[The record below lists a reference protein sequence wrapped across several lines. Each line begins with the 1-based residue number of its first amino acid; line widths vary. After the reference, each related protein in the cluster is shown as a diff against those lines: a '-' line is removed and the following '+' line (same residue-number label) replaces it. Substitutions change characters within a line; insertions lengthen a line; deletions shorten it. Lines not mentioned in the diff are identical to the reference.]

1 MMNITIPNY
10 EILNFETESLIISDM
25 GVSKVH
31 SQPLLK
37 ALRQLKLSSVMT
49 KDDVDEVLSENGLE
63 ANSAFEF
70 LKGIIPFGAVEELYF
85 EQTVVV
91 HSLGRKGFFEDVFR
105 QEFSGVL
112 EFKEFSSDVVESVRG
127 GRCFVVLICYGY
139 EYDSI
144 KKLHFDLAKASPQSA
159 ISVCWPMGGFFCIGQ
174 PYIAEIGNPCHFCT
188 VDRLVNNESVTHS
201 KNNWA
206 SVLAFCKGK
215 HVSVPFKV
223 LSLYQELIV
232 IGAIVRNVKFFT
244 DVGMVRKYQDNILY
258 ATYLQLSD
266 GRIFE
271 EPNSHWYMCD
281 CLGAEI

>member
-85 EQTVVV
+85 EKTVVV

-105 QEFSGVL
+105 QEFSGAL

-139 EYDSI
+139 EYNSI

-159 ISVCWPMGGFFCIGQ
+159 ISVCWPMGGFFLYRTAIYCRNRK
-174 PYIAEIGNPCHFCT
+174 P
-188 VDRLVNNESVTHS
+188 L
-201 KNNWA
+201 
-206 SVLAFCKGK
+206 
-215 HVSVPFKV
+215 PF
-223 LSLYQELIV
+223 LH
-232 IGAIVRNVKFFT
+232 R
-244 DVGMVRKYQDNILY
+244 
-258 ATYLQLSD
+258 
-266 GRIFE
+266 
-271 EPNSHWYMCD
+271 
-281 CLGAEI
+281 

>member
-201 KNNWA
+201 KNSWA

-271 EPNSHWYMCD
+271 ESNSHWYMCD

>member
-85 EQTVVV
+85 EKTVVV

-105 QEFSGVL
+105 QEFSGAL

-139 EYDSI
+139 EYNSI

-215 HVSVPFKV
+215 HVSVPFKA

>member
-85 EQTVVV
+85 EKTVVV

-112 EFKEFSSDVVESVRG
+112 EFKEFSNDVVESVRG

-159 ISVCWPMGGFFCIGQ
+159 ISVCWPMGGFFLHRTAIYCRNRK
-174 PYIAEIGNPCHFCT
+174 P
-188 VDRLVNNESVTHS
+188 L
-201 KNNWA
+201 
-206 SVLAFCKGK
+206 
-215 HVSVPFKV
+215 PF
-223 LSLYQELIV
+223 LH
-232 IGAIVRNVKFFT
+232 R
-244 DVGMVRKYQDNILY
+244 
-258 ATYLQLSD
+258 
-266 GRIFE
+266 
-271 EPNSHWYMCD
+271 
-281 CLGAEI
+281 